1 MQRQAASRRW
11 GSAALLVGALVLGA
25 CGSDTA
31 VPPEAATSASIEPTT
46 STTAGVPTT
55 EAPVPAAAAASAASA
70 PPSWL
75 GSRPLP
81 LRPDGFGEI
90 QPTPSELRDRRLAT
104 TDLLAPPPDATFTSA
119 IVAVPA
125 SVASR
130 STWNPDCPVGLDDLR
145 YVTVAYWGFDALT
158 HTGELLVNADA
169 AENVVEVFRRLH
181 QARFPIEEMRITRVE
196 ELDLHPTGD
205 GNNTGSF
212 VCRPSRGTTSWSEHA
227 YGRAV
232 DINPFHNP
240 YVKGDVVLPELASAY
255 VNRSVERP
263 GMILAG
269 DVVTDAFAA
278 IGWGWGGNW
287 RSSTDTMH
295 FSASGR

>member
-1 MQRQAASRRW
+1 MATLALGGCGGVADSTTEGGPAEATSSTLAVDVTTEVPRPADI
-11 GSAALLVGALVLGA
+11 SA
-25 CGSDTA
+25 DA
-31 VPPEAATSASIEPTT
+31 VP
-46 STTAGVPTT
+46 
-55 EAPVPAAAAASAASA
+55 A

-75 GSRPLP
+75 GTRPLP

-90 QPTPSELRDRRLAT
+90 QPTPPELRDRQFAT
-104 TDLLAPPPDATFTSA
+104 VDTLVPPLDDTFTSA
-119 IVAVPA
+119 IVPVPEP
-125 SVASR
+125 VAER
-130 STWNPDCPVGLDDLR
+130 STWHPGCPVGLDGLR
-145 YVTVAYWGFDALT
+145 YVTVAFWGFDDRP

-169 AENVVEVFRRLH
+169 AEDLVQVFRRLH
-181 QARFPIEEMRITRVE
+181 DARFPIEEMRITRVD
-196 ELDLHPTGD
+196 ELDAHPTGD

-212 VCRPSRGTTSWSEHA
+212 VCRPSRGTTSWSDHA

-255 VNRSVERP
+255 TDRLVERP
-263 GMILAG
+263 GMIFDG
-269 DVVTDAFAA
+269 DVVTTSFAE